1 MSLDFIIEFDIINP
15 FNTST
20 PLTLILILEMFWIS
34 INCVNVISYCAVNE
48 NLESDFGLKTK
59 L

>member
-1 MSLDFIIEFDIINP
+1 MSLDFNIIEFDIINP

-20 PLTLILILEMFWIS
+20 PLTLILILEMFL